1 MMSGRS
7 RAKPA
12 MKVVLRRAT
21 LADLPIVRV
30 WDVDAEVIASGA
42 GRSAEVWA
50 AELPREVDWYEPLIA
65 ELDGVP
71 VGYLELIDAAREES
85 HYWGDDVE
93 SDAWGLDIWVG
104 RSTDRCRG
112 IGTAMMHAAL
122 RRCFTVHRA
131 TAVLLDPLS
140 TNSRACRFYE
150 RLGFQLLGVRRL
162 GDDDCCV
169 YRLGR
174 DEYLPA

>member
-1 MMSGRS
+1 MLALLAHAQAQAGGGRC
-7 RAKPA
+7 A
-12 MKVVLRRAT
+12 AT
-21 LADLPIVRV
+21 R
-30 WDVDAEVIASGA
+30 
-42 GRSAEVWA
+42 
-50 AELPREVDWYEPLIA
+50 
-65 ELDGVP
+65 
-71 VGYLELIDAAREES
+71 
-85 HYWGDDVE
+85 
-93 SDAWGLDIWVG
+93 
-104 RSTDRCRG
+104 
-112 IGTAMMHAAL
+112 AAL
-122 RRCFTVHRA
+122 RRCVTVHRA